1 VTDLLDGERFT
12 GLVYRAHHPR
22 WAYAPTAGVGA
33 ARRGGRFNRVGC
45 SALYTSLTPQTAWM
59 EAQQGLPFKAQPMTL
74 VAYHVDCARI
84 VRLVDPEVCAA
95 VGIDAAALSCPWE
108 DLAGSGQTPPSW
120 QLADTLIAAGAHG
133 LVVPSFAPGT
143 SERDRNLVLWV
154 WSETPPCSVTVID
167 DFGRLPHDD
176 ASWL

>member
-1 VTDLLDGERFT
+1 VTDRSYGTRFA

-22 WAYAPTAGVGA
+22 WACAPTAGDGA
-33 ARRGGRFNRVGC
+33 ARRGGRFNRVGRP
-45 SALYTSLTPQTAWM
+45 ALYTSLTPQTAWM

-74 VAYHVDCARI
+74 VAYKVDCARI
-84 VRLVDPEVCAA
+84 VRLVDPEVGAA

-108 DLAGSGQTPPSW
+108 DLAASGKTPPSW

-133 LVVPSFAPGT
+133 IVVPSFAPGT
-143 SERDRNLVLWV
+143 SELDCNLVLWI
-154 WSETPPCSVTVID
+154 WSETAPCSVAVID

-176 ASWL
+176 ASWR